1 MKHFN
6 PQNITELE
14 NFNILM
20 LIFKYS
26 NKNIGFPGKIKI
38 KTSKLH
44 IITESKGVRQSLS
57 YDSKNTSN

>member
-26 NKNIGFPGKIKI
+26 TKNIGFPRKIKI
-38 KTSKLH
+38 KTSNLH
-44 IITESKGVRQSLS
+44 MIIESKGVKAKTQL
-57 YDSKNTSN
+57 

>member
-20 LIFKYS
+20 LIFKYPT
-26 NKNIGFPGKIKI
+26 KNISFPRKIKI
-38 KTSKLH
+38 KTSNLH
-44 IITESKGVRQSLS
+44 MIIESKGV
-57 YDSKNTSN
+57 KAKT